1 MALSLSAALIM
12 AAAALGSGAATPIP
26 APSIRLQT
34 PLDCTFGKT
43 CFIQQYFDH
52 DPGPGE
58 TDYRCGSMT
67 YNGHDGTDFRV
78 PTLAA
83 QRAGVAVLAAADGVI
98 VATRDGMQDVSV
110 ALTGSASVAG
120 RECGNG
126 VMVAHPSGW
135 QTQYCHMAKGSV
147 AVKQGQA
154 VKAGA
159 TLGQVGESGDAA
171 FPHLHLNV
179 FKDGV
184 RVDPFAFG
192 APPGSC
198 GGGVSLWTQ
207 EAARALG
214 YHSPEL
220 INFGFADGAVTADDI
235 EEGTA
240 AARTPSTV
248 SPAIVAF
255 ARAIGLRAGDVLSLQ
270 AIGPG
275 GFSASSQPATLD
287 HSKAQSMV
295 FVGSRRPAAGW
306 SHGVYR
312 GRFTVQ
318 RAGVVVLDHSFEV
331 TL

>member
-1 MALSLSAALIM
+1 MAGSWSGALIL
-12 AAAALGSGAATPIP
+12 AAAAIGLGAATP
-26 APSIRLQT
+26 APSIRLQI
-34 PLDCTFGKT
+34 PLACTFGKT

-52 DPGPGE
+52 DPGPGD
-58 TDYRCGSMT
+58 TDYRCGTMT

-83 QRAGVAVLAAADGVI
+83 QRAGVAVLAAADGVV
-98 VATRDGMQDVSV
+98 VATRDGMQDISV

-126 VMVAHPSGW
+126 VMVTHPGGW
-135 QTQYCHMAKGSV
+135 QTQYRHMAKGSLV
-147 AVKQGQA
+147 VKQGQA
-154 VKAGA
+154 VRAGA
-159 TLGQVGESGDAA
+159 PLGQVGESGDAA

-192 APPGSC
+192 AAPGSC
-198 GGGVSLWTQ
+198 GGGVSLWTP
-207 EAARALG
+207 EAAKALA
-214 YHSPEL
+214 YHSPDL

-240 AARTPSTV
+240 ATRTPSAG

-255 ARAIGLRAGDVLSLQ
+255 VRTIGLNAGDVLKLE
-270 AIGPG
+270 ATGPG

-287 HSKAQSMV
+287 HSKAQSML

-306 SHGVYR
+306 AHGVYR
-312 GRFTVQ
+312 AHFTVQ
-318 RAGVVVLDHSFEV
+318 RAGAVVLDRSFEA

>member
-1 MALSLSAALIM
+1 MERSLSAALIL
-12 AAAALGSGAATPIP
+12 AAALALGAAAP
-26 APSIRLQT
+26 APEPSIRLQT
-34 PLDCTFGKT
+34 PLACTFGKT

-58 TDYRCGSMT
+58 TDYRCGTMT

-83 QRAGVAVLAAADGVI
+83 QRAGVAVLAAADGVV
-98 VATRDGMQDVSV
+98 VAMRDGMQDISV

-126 VMVAHPSGW
+126 VLVAHPGGW

-154 VKAGA
+154 VKAG
-159 TLGQVGESGDAA
+159 TPLGQVGESGDAA

-192 APPGSC
+192 APAGSC
-198 GGGVSLWTQ
+198 GGGVSLWTP
-207 EAARALG
+207 EAARALA

-220 INFGFADGAVTADDI
+220 INFGFADGAMTADDI

-240 AARTPSTV
+240 AERTPSAG

-255 ARAIGLRAGDVLSLQ
+255 VRAIGLRAGDVLSLQ
-270 AIGPG
+270 ATGPG
-275 GFSASSQPATLD
+275 GFSASSRPATLD
-287 HSKAQSMV
+287 HSKAQSML
-295 FVGSRRPAAGW
+295 FVGSRRPAVGW
-306 SHGVYR
+306 TPGVYR
-312 GRFTVQ
+312 GHFTVQ
-318 RAGVVVLDHSFEV
+318 RAGSVVLDRSFEL